1 MSTPASPT
9 VLPFPPLA
17 PAPPPAKTAA
27 SQDRIWGKAV
37 IANGYAGIPS
47 ILIQA
52 QSRLGLTAMQ
62 FNILIQLLDYY
73 RDPDRAPFPSR
84 AELGRRIGV
93 KPKTIQTHMRQ
104 LEQAGLVRREMR
116 KTAAGDWA
124 SNIYHLDGL
133 IERVRKLEPEF
144 TQARKEREAARLRV
158 TTPVGLRQP

>member
-1 MSTPASPT
+1 MTAPTSPT
-9 VLPFPPLA
+9 VLAFPPKA
-17 PAPPPAKTAA
+17 STKTAS
-27 SQDRIWGKAV
+27 SQEKIWGKAV
-37 IANGYAGIPS
+37 VANGYAGIPS

-62 FNILIQLLDYY
+62 FNILVQLLDYY
-73 RDPDRAPFPSR
+73 RDPHRAPFPSR

-93 KPKTIQTHMRQ
+93 KPKTIQTNMRQ

-133 IERVRKLEPEF
+133 VERVKKLEPEF
-144 TQARKEREAARLRV
+144 TEARKEREAARARV
-158 TTPVGLRQP
+158 STPVGRRRS